1 MTSYAAVPFR
11 HGLLSISA
19 AAVAW
24 GAGGAVAALLMRTS
38 GLGPV
43 AVSCWRFGVA
53 ALCLALLPTGGRRRA
68 GRETVRRDAIPWA
81 AVRWGAVPWAAVRWG
96 RGRPDTARCGA
107 AVLTG
112 LGLAVS
118 QCAYFGSVHYAG
130 LGLGTLITIGAGPV
144 LTSLGAHL
152 LLGERLTRRALTAV
166 ALALGGLALLV
177 AAPAS
182 GPRPALG
189 VALAVLAG
197 AGQSGLTLW
206 ARGGGS
212 ARAGTGAFTTGLLC
226 LLPLAAAQG
235 VLPTAGD
242 PAVTGGALFFLGTVP
257 TLLAY
262 RWYFSG
268 LTAVPGTTAAV
279 LVLLEPATAA
289 VIGVLFLGEPVT
301 AGLLAG
307 SALLLAAIA
316 ALARP

>member
-1 MTSYAAVPFR
+1 MTSHTAVPFR

-53 ALCLALLPTGGRRRA
+53 ALCLALLPARGPRA
-68 GRETVRRDAIPWA
+68 VRRGTA
-81 AVRWGAVPWAAVRWG
+81 RWGAP
-96 RGRPDTARCGA
+96 
-107 AVLTG
+107 VLTG
-112 LGLAVS
+112 LGLTIS
-118 QCAYFGSVHYAG
+118 QCAYFGSVRYAG

-152 LLGERLTRRALTAV
+152 LLGERLTRRALAAV
-166 ALALGGLALLV
+166 TLALAGLALLV
-177 AAPAS
+177 AAPAA

-212 ARAGTGAFTTGLLC
+212 ARADTGAFTTGLLC
-226 LLPLAAAQG
+226 LLPLAAVQG
-235 VLPTAGD
+235 VLPTAGE
-242 PAVTGGALFFLGTVP
+242 PAVTGGALLFLGTVP

-262 RWYFSG
+262 RWYFTG
-268 LTAVPGTTAAV
+268 LAAVPGTTAAV

-289 VIGVLFLGEPVT
+289 AIGVLFLGEPVT
-301 AGLLAG
+301 AGLAAG

-316 ALARP
+316 VLTRA

>member
-1 MTSYAAVPFR
+1 MTTHAAVPLR

-24 GAGGAVAALLMRTS
+24 GVGGAAAALLMRTS

-43 AVSCWRFGVA
+43 AVCSWRFGVA
-53 ALCLALLPTGGRRRA
+53 ALCLALLPSGPRTGGHRR
-68 GRETVRRDAIPWA
+68 
-81 AVRWGAVPWAAVRWG
+81 
-96 RGRPDTARCGA
+96 GA

-118 QCAYFGSVHYAG
+118 QCAYFGSVQYAG
-130 LGLGTLITIGAGPV
+130 LGLGTLVTIGAGPV

-152 LLGERLTRRALTAV
+152 LLGERLTGRALAAI

-177 AAPAS
+177 AGPAA

-212 ARAGTGAFTTGLLC
+212 ARATTGAFTTGLLC
-226 LLPLAAAQG
+226 LLPLAVLEGG
-235 VLPTAGD
+235 VLPAGGD
-242 PAVTGGALFFLGTVP
+242 PALTAGALLFLGTVP

-262 RWYFSG
+262 RWYFAG
-268 LTAVPGTTAAV
+268 LATVPGATASV
-279 LVLLEPATAA
+279 LVLLEPAAA
-289 VIGVLFLGEPVT
+289 ALLAVVCFGEPLT
-301 AGLLAG
+301 PALPAG
-307 SALLLAAIA
+307 SALLLAAVA
-316 ALARP
+316 ALTRETG

>member
-43 AVSCWRFGVA
+43 AVSCWRFAVA
-53 ALCLALLPTGGRRRA
+53 ALCLALLPTGGPRPARRGRA
-68 GRETVRRDAIPWA
+68 
-81 AVRWGAVPWAAVRWG
+81 RWGAP
-96 RGRPDTARCGA
+96 
-107 AVLTG
+107 VLTG

-118 QCAYFGSVHYAG
+118 QCAYFGSVRYAG

-144 LTSLGAHL
+144 LTSLGAHV
-152 LLGERLTRRALTAV
+152 LLGERLTRRALAAV
-166 ALALGGLALLV
+166 ALALAGLVLLV
-177 AAPAS
+177 AAPAA

-212 ARAGTGAFTTGLLC
+212 ARASTGAFTTGLLC

-242 PAVTGGALFFLGTVP
+242 PAVTGSALLFLGTVP

-262 RWYFSG
+262 RWYFAG

-301 AGLLAG
+301 AGLVAG

-316 ALARP
+316 ALARG

>member
-24 GAGGAVAALLMRTS
+24 GVGGAVAALLLRTS

-43 AVSCWRFGVA
+43 AVTCWRFGVA
-53 ALCLALLPTGGRRRA
+53 ALCLALLPSGKRSGGRR
-68 GRETVRRDAIPWA
+68 GS
-81 AVRWGAVPWAAVRWG
+81 
-96 RGRPDTARCGA
+96 

-112 LGLAVS
+112 IGLAVS
-118 QCAYFGSVHYAG
+118 QCAYFGSVQYAG

-144 LTSLGAHL
+144 LTSLGAHV
-152 LLGERLTRRALTAV
+152 LLGERLTRRVVAAV
-166 ALALGGLALLV
+166 VLALGGLVLLV
-177 AAPAS
+177 AAPAA

-189 VALAVLAG
+189 VALALLAG

-206 ARGGGS
+206 ARGGGTAKAS
-212 ARAGTGAFTTGLLC
+212 TGAFTTGLLC
-226 LLPLAAAQG
+226 LLPFAALQG
-235 VLPTAGD
+235 VLPSAGD
-242 PAVTGGALFFLGTVP
+242 PALTGGALLFLGTVP

-262 RWYFSG
+262 RWYFTG
-268 LTAVPGTTAAV
+268 LTAVPGTTASV

-289 VIGVLFLGEPVT
+289 VIGVLFLGEPLT
-301 AGLLAG
+301 AGLVAG

-316 ALARP
+316 ALARS

>member
-1 MTSYAAVPFR
+1 MTSYTAVPFR

-24 GAGGAVAALLMRTS
+24 GVGGAVAALLLRTS

-43 AVSCWRFGVA
+43 AVSFWRFAVA
-53 ALCLALLPTGGRRRA
+53 ALCLALLPSRDRHGTGR
-68 GRETVRRDAIPWA
+68 
-81 AVRWGAVPWAAVRWG
+81 
-96 RGRPDTARCGA
+96 GA

-118 QCAYFGSVHYAG
+118 QCAYFGSVQYAG

-144 LTSLGAHL
+144 LTSLGGHV
-152 LLGERLTRRALTAV
+152 LLGERLGGRAVVAV
-166 ALALGGLALLV
+166 GLALGGLVLLV
-177 AAPAS
+177 AAPAA

-212 ARAGTGAFTTGLLC
+212 ARASAGAFTTGLLC
-226 LLPLAAAQG
+226 LLPLAAVQG
-235 VLPTAGD
+235 LLPNAGN
-242 PAVTGGALFFLGTVP
+242 PAVTWGAMLFLGTVP

-262 RWYFSG
+262 RWYFTG
-268 LTAVPGTTAAV
+268 LSVVPGTTAAV
-279 LVLLEPATAA
+279 LVLWEPATAA
-289 VIGVLFLGEPVT
+289 VMGVVFLGEPLT

-316 ALARP
+316 TLARE

>member
-24 GAGGAVAALLMRTS
+24 GVGGAVAALLLRTS

-43 AVSCWRFGVA
+43 AVCCWRFGVA
-53 ALCLALLPTGGRRRA
+53 ALCLALLPSGERGGGRR
-68 GRETVRRDAIPWA
+68 
-81 AVRWGAVPWAAVRWG
+81 
-96 RGRPDTARCGA
+96 GA

-118 QCAYFGSVHYAG
+118 QCAYFGSVQYAG

-144 LTSLGAHL
+144 LTSLGGHL
-152 LLGERLTRRALTAV
+152 LLGERLTGRAV
-166 ALALGGLALLV
+166 AAVVPALGGLALLV
-177 AAPAS
+177 AAPAA

-212 ARAGTGAFTTGLLC
+212 ARASTGAFTTGLLC
-226 LLPLAAAQG
+226 LLPFAAAQG
-235 VLPTAGD
+235 VLPTAGN
-242 PAVTGGALFFLGTVP
+242 PAVTGGALLFLGTVP

-268 LTAVPGTTAAV
+268 LTAVPGTTASV

-289 VIGVLFLGEPVT
+289 VIGVLFLGEPFT
-301 AGLLAG
+301 AALVAG

-316 ALARP
+316 ALARA

>member
-11 HGLLSISA
+11 HGLLSIAA

-24 GAGGAVAALLMRTS
+24 GVGGAVAALLLRTS

-43 AVSCWRFGVA
+43 AVSFWRFAVA
-53 ALCLALLPTGGRRRA
+53 ALCLALLPSGGRAAEPARR
-68 GRETVRRDAIPWA
+68 
-81 AVRWGAVPWAAVRWG
+81 
-96 RGRPDTARCGA
+96 GA

-118 QCAYFGSVHYAG
+118 QCAYFGSVQYAG

-144 LTSLGAHL
+144 LTSLGGHV
-152 LLGERLTRRALTAV
+152 LLGERLTRRAVVAV
-166 ALALGGLALLV
+166 GLALGGLALLV
-177 AAPAS
+177 AAPAA

-212 ARAGTGAFTTGLLC
+212 ARASTGAFTTGLLC
-226 LLPLAAAQG
+226 LLPLAAVQG
-235 VLPTAGD
+235 LWPTEGH
-242 PAVTGGALFFLGTVP
+242 PAVTGGALLFLGTVP

-262 RWYFSG
+262 RWYFTG
-268 LTAVPGTTAAV
+268 LSVVPGTTAAV

-289 VIGVLFLGEPVT
+289 VMGAGWLGEPLT

-316 ALARP
+316 ALARE

>member
-24 GAGGAVAALLMRTS
+24 GVGGAVAALLLRTS

-43 AVSCWRFGVA
+43 AVTCWRFGVA
-53 ALCLALLPTGGRRRA
+53 ALCLALLPSGRTSGGRR
-68 GRETVRRDAIPWA
+68 
-81 AVRWGAVPWAAVRWG
+81 
-96 RGRPDTARCGA
+96 GA

-112 LGLAVS
+112 IGLAVS
-118 QCAYFGSVHYAG
+118 QCAYFGSVQYAG

-144 LTSLGAHL
+144 LTSLGAHV
-152 LLGERLTRRALTAV
+152 LLGERLTRRAVAAV
-166 ALALGGLALLV
+166 VLALGGLVLLV
-177 AAPAS
+177 AAPAA

-189 VALAVLAG
+189 VALALLAG

-206 ARGGGS
+206 ARGGGTAKAS
-212 ARAGTGAFTTGLLC
+212 TGAFTTGLLC
-226 LLPLAAAQG
+226 LVPFAAVQG

-242 PAVTGGALFFLGTVP
+242 PALTGGALLFLGTVP

-262 RWYFSG
+262 RWYFTG

-289 VIGVLFLGEPVT
+289 VIGVLLLGEPLT
-301 AGLLAG
+301 AGLVAG

-316 ALARP
+316 ALARS

>member
-24 GAGGAVAALLMRTS
+24 GVGGAVSALLMRTG
-38 GLGPV
+38 GLGP
-43 AVSCWRFGVA
+43 AGVSCWRFGVA
-53 ALCLALLPTGGRRRA
+53 ALCLTLLPSRERRGERA
-68 GRETVRRDAIPWA
+68 GERGA
-81 AVRWGAVPWAAVRWG
+81 ARWR
-96 RGRPDTARCGA
+96 A

-118 QCAYFGSVHYAG
+118 QCAYFGSVRYAG
-130 LGLGTLITIGAGPV
+130 LGLGTLVTIGAGPV
-144 LTSLGAHL
+144 FTSLGAHL
-152 LLGERLTRRALTAV
+152 LLGERLTRRAAAAV
-166 ALALGGLALLV
+166 ALALAGLALLV
-177 AAPAS
+177 AAPAA

-197 AGQSGLTLW
+197 VGQSGLTLW

-226 LLPLAAAQG
+226 LLPLAAVQGVQG
-235 VLPTAGD
+235 VLPTGGD
-242 PAVTGGALFFLGTVP
+242 PVVTAVALLFLGTVP
-257 TLLAY
+257 TLFAY
-262 RWYFSG
+262 RWYFTG

-289 VIGVLFLGEPVT
+289 VIGVLFLGEPLT

-316 ALARP
+316 ALARR

>member
-1 MTSYAAVPFR
+1 MTSYTTVPFR

-24 GAGGAVAALLMRTS
+24 GVGGAVAALLMRTS

-53 ALCLALLPTGGRRRA
+53 ALCLALLPSGAPRASGPAAASGGKR
-68 GRETVRRDAIPWA
+68 
-81 AVRWGAVPWAAVRWG
+81 
-96 RGRPDTARCGA
+96 GA
-107 AVLTG
+107 AGLTG

-118 QCAYFGSVHYAG
+118 QCAYFGSVQCAG

-144 LTSLGAHL
+144 LTSLGAHR
-152 LLGERLTRRALTAV
+152 LLGERLTGRAAAAV

-177 AAPAS
+177 ASPAA

-189 VALAVLAG
+189 IALAVVAG

-212 ARAGTGAFTTGLLC
+212 ARASTGAFTTGLLC
-226 LLPLAAAQG
+226 LLPFAALQG
-235 VLPTAGD
+235 VLPSTGQ
-242 PAVTGGALFFLGTVP
+242 PALTGGALLFLGTVP

-268 LTAVPGTTAAV
+268 LTAVPGTTASV

-307 SALLLAAIA
+307 SVLLLAAIA
-316 ALARP
+316 ALARA

>member
-1 MTSYAAVPFR
+1 MTMPATVPLR

-24 GAGGAVAALLMRTS
+24 GVGGAVAALLLRTS

-43 AVSCWRFGVA
+43 AVCFWRFAVA
-53 ALCLALLPTGGRRRA
+53 AGCLALAPTGRRRA
-68 GRETVRRDAIPWA
+68 G
-81 AVRWGAVPWAAVRWG
+81 
-96 RGRPDTARCGA
+96 GRPGARGA

-118 QCAYFGSVHYAG
+118 QCAYFGAVQYAG

-152 LLGERLTRRALTAV
+152 LLGERLTLRASAAV

-177 AAPAS
+177 AAPAA
-182 GPRPALG
+182 GPRPLLG
-189 VALAVLAG
+189 VGLAVLAG

-212 ARAGTGAFTTGLLC
+212 ARASGGAFTTGLLC
-226 LLPLAAAQG
+226 LLPLAAVEG
-235 VLPTAGD
+235 VLPTAGG
-242 PAVTGGALFFLGTVP
+242 PALTAGALLFLGTVP

-262 RWYFSG
+262 RWYFTG
-268 LTAVPGTTAAV
+268 LTAVPGATAAV
-279 LVLLEPATAA
+279 LVLLEPATAVLIA
-289 VIGVLFLGEPVT
+289 VVCFGEPVT
-301 AGLLAG
+301 PGLATG

-316 ALARP
+316 VLTREAGRSAEPA

>member
-1 MTSYAAVPFR
+1 MTSHAAVPFR

-24 GAGGAVAALLMRTS
+24 GVGGAVAALLLRTT
-38 GLGPV
+38 GLGAV
-43 AVSCWRFGVA
+43 AVSFWRFAVA
-53 ALCLALLPTGGRRRA
+53 ALCLSLLPSA
-68 GRETVRRDAIPWA
+68 GREGGPVRR
-81 AVRWGAVPWAAVRWG
+81 
-96 RGRPDTARCGA
+96 GA

-112 LGLAVS
+112 VGLAVS
-118 QCAYFGSVHYAG
+118 QCAYFGSVQFAG
-130 LGLGTLITIGAGPV
+130 LGLGTLVTIGAGPV
-144 LTSLGAHL
+144 LTSLGGHV
-152 LLGERLTRRALTAV
+152 LLGERLTGRAAV
-166 ALALGGLALLV
+166 AVVLALGGLALLV
-177 AAPAS
+177 AAPAA

-212 ARAGTGAFTTGLLC
+212 ARASTGAFATGLLC

-235 VLPTAGD
+235 ILPTAGD
-242 PAVTGGALFFLGTVP
+242 PAVTGGALLFLGTVP
-257 TLLAY
+257 TLFAY
-262 RWYFSG
+262 RWYFRG

-289 VIGVLFLGEPVT
+289 VIGVAFLGEPLT
-301 AGLLAG
+301 AGLVAG

-316 ALARP
+316 ALARG

>member
-24 GAGGAVAALLMRTS
+24 GVGGAVSALLMRTG
-38 GLGPV
+38 GLGP
-43 AVSCWRFGVA
+43 AGVSCWRFGVA
-53 ALCLALLPTGGRRRA
+53 ALCLALLPNREPRGGR
-68 GRETVRRDAIPWA
+68 A
-81 AVRWGAVPWAAVRWG
+81 AARWR
-96 RGRPDTARCGA
+96 A

-118 QCAYFGSVHYAG
+118 QCAYFGSVRYAG
-130 LGLGTLITIGAGPV
+130 LGLGTLVTIGAGPV
-144 LTSLGAHL
+144 FTSLGAHL
-152 LLGERLTRRALTAV
+152 LLGERLTRRAAAAV

-177 AAPAS
+177 AAPAA

-212 ARAGTGAFTTGLLC
+212 ARAGTGAFTTGLLL
-226 LLPLAAAQG
+226 LLPLAAVQG
-235 VLPTAGD
+235 VQGLLPTAGD
-242 PAVTGGALFFLGTVP
+242 PAVTGVALLFLGTVP
-257 TLLAY
+257 TLFAY
-262 RWYFSG
+262 RWYFTG
-268 LTAVPGTTAAV
+268 LTVVPSTTAAV

-289 VIGVLFLGEPVT
+289 VIGVLFLGEPLT

-316 ALARP
+316 ALARE

>member
-1 MTSYAAVPFR
+1 MTSHTAVPFR

-24 GAGGAVAALLMRTS
+24 GVGGAVAALLMRTS

-53 ALCLALLPTGGRRRA
+53 ALCLALLP
-68 GRETVRRDAIPWA
+68 PA
-81 AVRWGAVPWAAVRWG
+81 A
-96 RGRPDTARCGA
+96 ARSGKPGST
-107 AVLTG
+107 VLTG

-152 LLGERLTRRALTAV
+152 LLGEHLTRRSAAAV
-166 ALALGGLALLV
+166 LLALGGLGLLV
-177 AAPAS
+177 AAPAA

-212 ARAGTGAFTTGLLC
+212 ARASTGAFTTGLLC
-226 LLPLAAAQG
+226 LLPFAAVQG
-235 VLPTAGD
+235 VLPAAGQ
-242 PAVTGGALFFLGTVP
+242 PALTGAALLFLGTVP

-268 LTAVPGTTAAV
+268 LTAVPGTTASV

-289 VIGVLFLGEPVT
+289 VIGVLFLGEPFTV
-301 AGLLAG
+301 GLAAG

-316 ALARP
+316 ALTRA

>member
-24 GAGGAVAALLMRTS
+24 GVGGAVAALLLRTS

-43 AVSCWRFGVA
+43 AVTCWRFGVA
-53 ALCLALLPTGGRRRA
+53 ALCLALLPSGRTSGGRR
-68 GRETVRRDAIPWA
+68 
-81 AVRWGAVPWAAVRWG
+81 
-96 RGRPDTARCGA
+96 GA

-112 LGLAVS
+112 IGLAVS
-118 QCAYFGSVHYAG
+118 QCAYFGSVQYAG

-144 LTSLGAHL
+144 LTSLGAHV
-152 LLGERLTRRALTAV
+152 LLGERLTRRAMAAV
-166 ALALGGLALLV
+166 VLALGGLVLLV
-177 AAPAS
+177 AAPAA

-189 VALAVLAG
+189 VALALLAG

-206 ARGGGS
+206 ARGGGTAKAS
-212 ARAGTGAFTTGLLC
+212 TGAFTTGLLC
-226 LLPLAAAQG
+226 LLPFAAVQG

-242 PAVTGGALFFLGTVP
+242 PALTGGALLFLGTVP

-262 RWYFSG
+262 RWYFTG
-268 LTAVPGTTAAV
+268 LTAVPGTTASV

-289 VIGVLFLGEPVT
+289 VIGVLLLGEPLT
-301 AGLLAG
+301 AGLVAG

-316 ALARP
+316 ALARS

>member
-1 MTSYAAVPFR
+1 MTTHAAVPLR

-24 GAGGAVAALLMRTS
+24 GVGGAVAALLMRTS

-43 AVSCWRFGVA
+43 AVCSWRFGVA
-53 ALCLALLPTGGRRRA
+53 AFCLALLPA
-68 GRETVRRDAIPWA
+68 GRQRSGARPAPARR
-81 AVRWGAVPWAAVRWG
+81 
-96 RGRPDTARCGA
+96 GA

-118 QCAYFGSVHYAG
+118 QCAYFGSVQYAG

-152 LLGERLTRRALTAV
+152 LLGERLTGRASAAI

-177 AAPAS
+177 VGPAA
-182 GPRPALG
+182 GPRPVLG
-189 VALAVLAG
+189 AALAVLAG

-212 ARAGTGAFTTGLLC
+212 ARATTGAFTTGLAC
-226 LLPLAAAQG
+226 LLPLAVVEGG
-235 VLPTAGD
+235 VLPGGGEPVLTAG
-242 PAVTGGALFFLGTVP
+242 ALLFLGTVP

-262 RWYFSG
+262 RWYFAG
-268 LTAVPGTTAAV
+268 LATVPGATASV
-279 LVLLEPATAA
+279 LVLLEPAAA
-289 VIGVLFLGEPVT
+289 ALIAVACFGEPLT
-301 AGLLAG
+301 PALLAG

-316 ALARP
+316 ALTRETG

>member
-1 MTSYAAVPFR
+1 MTSHAAVPFR

-24 GAGGAVAALLMRTS
+24 GVGGAVAALLLRTS

-43 AVSCWRFGVA
+43 AVSFWRFAVA
-53 ALCLALLPTGGRRRA
+53 ALCLAVLPRRERRR
-68 GRETVRRDAIPWA
+68 TPRR
-81 AVRWGAVPWAAVRWG
+81 
-96 RGRPDTARCGA
+96 A

-112 LGLAVS
+112 IGLAVS
-118 QCAYFGSVHYAG
+118 QCAYFGSVRFAG

-144 LTSLGAHL
+144 LTSLGAHV
-152 LLGERLTRRALTAV
+152 LLGERLTRRAAV
-166 ALALGGLALLV
+166 AVVSALGGLALLV
-177 AAPAS
+177 AAPAA

-189 VALAVLAG
+189 VGLALLAG

-212 ARAGTGAFTTGLLC
+212 ARASTGAFTTGLLC
-226 LLPLAAAQG
+226 LLPLAAVEG

-242 PAVTGGALFFLGTVP
+242 PALTGGALLFLGTVP
-257 TLLAY
+257 TLFAY
-262 RWYFSG
+262 RWYFTG
-268 LTAVPGTTAAV
+268 LAVVPGTTAAV

-289 VIGVLFLGEPVT
+289 VIGVAFLGEPLT

-307 SALLLAAIA
+307 SALLLVAIA
-316 ALARP
+316 ALARE

>member
-1 MTSYAAVPFR
+1 MTSYPAVPFR
-11 HGLLSISA
+11 RGLLSISA

-24 GAGGAVAALLMRTS
+24 GAGGAVAALLLRTS

-53 ALCLALLPTGGRRRA
+53 ALCVAVLPSGGTTTRRR
-68 GRETVRRDAIPWA
+68 
-81 AVRWGAVPWAAVRWG
+81 
-96 RGRPDTARCGA
+96 A

-118 QCAYFGSVHYAG
+118 QCAYFGSVQYAG

-152 LLGERLTRRALTAV
+152 LLGERLTRRAAAAV
-166 ALALGGLALLV
+166 LLALGGLALLV
-177 AAPAS
+177 AAPAA

-189 VALAVLAG
+189 AALAVLAG

-212 ARAGTGAFTTGLLC
+212 ATAGTGAFLTGLLC
-226 LLPLAAAQG
+226 LLPFAAVQG
-235 VLPTAGD
+235 VLPTAGE
-242 PAVTGGALFFLGTVP
+242 PAFTGVALLFLGTVP

-262 RWYFSG
+262 RWYFTG
-268 LTAVPGTTAAV
+268 LTAVPGTTASV

-289 VIGVLFLGEPVT
+289 LIGVLFLGEPLT
-301 AGLLAG
+301 AGVLAG

-316 ALARP
+316 ALARA

>member
-1 MTSYAAVPFR
+1 MTSHAAVPFR

-24 GAGGAVAALLMRTS
+24 GVGGAVAALLMRTS

-53 ALCLALLPTGGRRRA
+53 ALCLALLPS
-68 GRETVRRDAIPWA
+68 E
-81 AVRWGAVPWAAVRWG
+81 
-96 RGRPDTARCGA
+96 RPSGKPGST
-107 AVLTG
+107 VLTG

-152 LLGERLTRRALTAV
+152 LLGERLTRRSAAAV
-166 ALALGGLALLV
+166 LLALGGLTLLV
-177 AAPAS
+177 AAPAA

-189 VALAVLAG
+189 AALAVLAG

-212 ARAGTGAFTTGLLC
+212 ARASTGAFTTGLLC
-226 LLPLAAAQG
+226 LLPFAALQG
-235 VLPTAGD
+235 LLPTLGR
-242 PAVTGGALFFLGTVP
+242 PALTGGALIFLGTVP

-268 LTAVPGTTAAV
+268 LTSVPGTTASV

-289 VIGVLFLGEPVT
+289 VIGVLFLGEPFT
-301 AGLLAG
+301 LGLAAG

-316 ALARP
+316 ALTRP

>member
-1 MTSYAAVPFR
+1 MTSSAAVPFR

-24 GAGGAVAALLMRTS
+24 GVGGAVAALLLRTS

-53 ALCLALLPTGGRRRA
+53 ALCLALLPTADRGGTRR
-68 GRETVRRDAIPWA
+68 
-81 AVRWGAVPWAAVRWG
+81 
-96 RGRPDTARCGA
+96 GA

-118 QCAYFGSVHYAG
+118 QCAYFGSVQYAG

-144 LTSLGAHL
+144 FTSLGGHL
-152 LLGERLTRRALTAV
+152 LLGERLTRRAVSAV
-166 ALALGGLALLV
+166 VLALAGLALLV
-177 AAPAS
+177 AAPAA

-189 VALAVLAG
+189 VGLAVLAG

-212 ARAGTGAFTTGLLC
+212 ARASTGAFATGLLC
-226 LLPLAAAQG
+226 LLPFAAVQG

-242 PAVTGGALFFLGTVP
+242 PALTGGALLFLGTVP

-268 LTAVPGTTAAV
+268 LTAVPGTTASV

-289 VIGVLFLGEPVT
+289 LIGVLFLGEPFT
-301 AGLLAG
+301 AGLVAG

-316 ALARP
+316 ALARA

>member
-24 GAGGAVAALLMRTS
+24 GVGGAVSALLMRTG
-38 GLGPV
+38 GLGP
-43 AVSCWRFGVA
+43 AGVSCWRFGVA
-53 ALCLALLPTGGRRRA
+53 ALCLALLPS
-68 GRETVRRDAIPWA
+68 RETRAERGAP
-81 AVRWGAVPWAAVRWG
+81 RWRS
-96 RGRPDTARCGA
+96 

-118 QCAYFGSVHYAG
+118 QCAYFGSVRYAG

-144 LTSLGAHL
+144 FTSLGAHL
-152 LLGERLTRRALTAV
+152 LLGERLTRRAAAAV
-166 ALALGGLALLV
+166 VLALGGLALLV
-177 AAPAS
+177 AAPAA

-212 ARAGTGAFTTGLLC
+212 ARAGTGAFATGLLC
-226 LLPLAAAQG
+226 LLPLAAVQG
-235 VLPTAGD
+235 VHGLLPTGGD
-242 PAVTGGALFFLGTVP
+242 PVATAVSLLFLGTVP
-257 TLLAY
+257 TLFAY
-262 RWYFSG
+262 RWYFTG
-268 LTAVPGTTAAV
+268 LTTVPSTTAAV

-289 VIGVLFLGEPVT
+289 VIGVLFLGEPLT

-316 ALARP
+316 ALARE